1 MKKYIKFTGVAL
13 SVVLASGITSLPVYA
28 TENTTNSILEK
39 PIKLGFTDIQ
49 NHWAEQAIL
58 KWTNYGLISGV
69 GDGQFNPNG
78 TITRADF
85 STLVGRIANLDID
98 KELLNPTSDIESN
111 NSNSK
116 DYYSQYML
124 SLYNLGAITMEDS
137 KLRPTEDITREEA
150 AFMLEEVFGL
160 PDTGYDKTRLNTFKD
175 VDLINPNYY
184 KSLEKM
190 VGYGFI
196 NGTLDNKINPKGSL
210 TRAEAVTM
218 LNNLLGNYYSTN
230 SECTVNGLN
239 YSIISN
245 NSSIAIKNTDA
256 NYIVRTY
263 SPKVSIENSDI
274 SDIIQGGRFDYSD
287 LKLSSTAIVT
297 LYIYGNTRL
306 LDDSIDDNSRIEEIV
321 VESGQTLKISEGLL
335 DSNKIGKIVLKPNT
349 SLYIDD
355 VLYKNN
361 YSQNITIKGNIVKN
375 DLKETDKIQLN
386 TQIVS
391 TNEVRSNISLKTPIK
406 EAVYGLIV
414 NKSNTIPTL
423 NNFEIKQ
430 IQTDNTQN
438 IINKQNPNETW
449 CYRGFIQ
456 YKSEDGTEIC
466 EYTDPVLLKAYN
478 YNINTELRKDEPVVV
493 QGELKSIV
501 KPVYVTISGENI
513 PDIQSI
519 QVLSGK
525 DKYSDQLMKT
535 NVSLD
540 STSLK
545 DGHIKRVYRANVT
558 YPVNPDDGSV
568 DMDAYHGVVVNFVD
582 GTVDKMYPTITDE
595 KSLENGSILN
605 LGSGVLNILND
616 TLTVEDNS
624 INKTMSEY
632 GIAYKFIEESE
643 DLPERVDNTWK
654 FVKATDSTNGKYTVS
669 IPNIGSKDKIIAY
682 SAYCKDDSGTFYSDI
697 KKVIGDGAPK
707 YTGRQNVL
715 LNHDGTIATLKI
727 GIDSYSDIDLTK
739 SSISMEN
746 VNSTLKDLD
755 GSYRNGILTFT
766 LEGLSDNQ
774 DYNAIIHLENFTGFS
789 SNIDIHFNTL

>member
-1 MKKYIKFTGVAL
+1 MKKYIKFTGMAL

-175 VDLINPNYY
+175 IDLINPNYY

-218 LNNLLGNYYSTN
+218 LNNMLGSYYSTN
-230 SECTVNGLN
+230 SECSLNKLN
-239 YSIISN
+239 YSIITN
-245 NSSIAIKNTDA
+245 NENVSIKDTDT
-256 NYIVRTY
+256 NYIVRVY
-263 SPKVSIENSDI
+263 SPKVSIKNSDI
-274 SDIIQGGRFDYSD
+274 KDLIQGGRFDNS
-287 LKLSSTAIVT
+287 IVSLNNT
-297 LYIYGNTRL
+297 NIENIYIYGNTTL
-306 LDDSIDDNSRIEEIV
+306 HSIDDKSKVGNLIV
-321 VESGQTLKISEGLL
+321 KSGQTFKVSESILTKHKI
-335 DSNKIGKIVLKPNT
+335 DKITLEPNT
-349 SLYIDD
+349 TICIEDAI
-355 VLYKNN
+355 YKNS
-361 YSQNITIKGNIVKN
+361 YHQAISIRGDISKEE
-375 DLKETDKIQLN
+375 LKSTDKIKLN
-386 TQIVS
+386 TQILS
-391 TNEVRSNISLKTPIK
+391 NNEVKSNIVLNTNVK
-406 EAVYGLIV
+406 EAIYGLIV
-414 NKSNTIPTL
+414 NKSNTVPTL
-423 NNFEIKQ
+423 NNFDIKQ
-430 IQTDNTQN
+430 IQKGSNDVITH
-438 IINKQNPNETW
+438 KQNPNETW

-456 YKSEDGTEIC
+456 YKLADGTDVV
-466 EYTDPVLLKAYN
+466 EYTEPISKRAYN
-478 YNINTELRKDEPVVV
+478 YSINTELRKDEPVVV

-545 DGHIKRVYRANVT
+545 DGHTKRVYRANVT

-643 DLPERVDNTWK
+643 DLPEHVDNTWK
-654 FVKATDSTNGKYTVS
+654 FVKATGSTNGKYTVS